1 MKWKCLVIDD
11 EPQARALIKTH
22 IINTPTLELA
32 GEFPHA
38 LAALAHLQHQ
48 SVDLLFLDIEMPKLS
63 GIGLVKSL
71 AVRPK
76 IIFTT
81 AHKDYA
87 WDGFELGAVDFL
99 LKPISFERF
108 LRAVQKMTQA
118 VGASVA
124 EPDAKA
130 ERFLFFRSERKMV
143 KVPLDE
149 ILFVESLKD
158 YVKVVLPTR
167 QIITKQTI
175 TTVED
180 MLPPREFLRVHRSYI
195 VNRKKLDSYTSHSL
209 FIGRE
214 EIPIGP
220 LYRLDTH
227 RQLAQER
234 KD

>member
-1 MKWKCLVIDD
+1 MKWSCLVIDD
-11 EPQARALIKTH
+11 EPQARALIKSH
-22 IINTPTLELA
+22 IASTPSLELA
-32 GEFPHA
+32 GEYPHA
-38 LAALAHLQHQ
+38 LAAFTYLQQQ

-63 GIGLVKSL
+63 GIELVKAL
-71 AVRPK
+71 AARPK

-108 LRAVQKMTQA
+108 LRAVQKMTQPPGSA
-118 VGASVA
+118 GPLLETKS
-124 EPDAKA
+124 
-130 ERFLFFRSERKMV
+130 ERFIFFRSDRKMV
-143 KVPLDE
+143 KVALDE

-158 YVKVVLPTR
+158 YVKVVLAGK

-180 MLPPREFLRVHRSYI
+180 MLPPQEFIRVHRSYI
-195 VNRKKLDSYTSHSL
+195 VNRKRLDSFTSNSL

-227 RQLAQER
+227 RKLAEGM
-234 KD
+234 